1 MEAAVSKGAFAALIG
16 VSPGRVSQYLAEG
29 KIAPASLQGSGR
41 SAKIIVERAKADLRL
56 TLDISQRLGNGI
68 ETRLDADDPEADA
81 GSGAGAP
88 QDAPPAREGRAP
100 QPTGV
105 EYEIKQQKLEQLR
118 RANRNAAIA
127 DAEAS
132 GTLVETEASRA
143 GMMRVA
149 TGMML
154 VFEGGLTDLANAVAA
169 EFKVPQR
176 DVLHLMRREFR
187 KIRTAAAKQ
196 ASAEGAAMPDTVET
210 VLEADEISTV
220 N

>member
-16 VSPGRVSQYLAEG
+16 VSPGRVSQYLSEG

-81 GSGAGAP
+81 GTGTGAP
-88 QDAPPAREGRAP
+88 QDATPTREGRPP

-196 ASAEGAAMPDTVET
+196 ASAEGAAMPETVET

>member
-81 GSGAGAP
+81 GTAAP
-88 QDAPPAREGRAP
+88 QDAAPAREGRAP

-196 ASAEGAAMPDTVET
+196 AAAEGAAMPETVET